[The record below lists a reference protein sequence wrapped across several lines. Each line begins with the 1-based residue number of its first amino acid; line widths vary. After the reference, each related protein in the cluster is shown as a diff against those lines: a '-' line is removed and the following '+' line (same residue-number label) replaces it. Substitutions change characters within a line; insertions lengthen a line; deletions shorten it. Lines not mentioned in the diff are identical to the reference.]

1 MVAQGKLNLPLWLST
16 TTTTSYMEKL
26 AYFAISVK
34 ITYGSAST
42 ARPITIARFAISKL
56 ISLPSNRLCIA
67 QNPCSSIV
75 MTFVCRKI
83 GKIKSSEIFLN
94 WMRSRTQCT
103 CTQYYYYSI
112 TYYLRI
118 SASKKKR
125 TPSQKRY
132 KLEGL
137 NLKARLSFSL
147 RVGACMHI
155 L

>member
-83 GKIKSSEIFLN
+83 GENQKLRDLFKLDEIKNTMYVHSMLLVVILLLPKADF
-94 WMRSRTQCT
+94 
-103 CTQYYYYSI
+103 SI
-112 TYYLRI
+112 
-118 SASKKKR
+118 KEKR
-125 TPSQKRY
+125 T
-132 KLEGL
+132 L
-137 NLKARLSFSL
+137 LS
-147 RVGACMHI
+147 
-155 L
+155 